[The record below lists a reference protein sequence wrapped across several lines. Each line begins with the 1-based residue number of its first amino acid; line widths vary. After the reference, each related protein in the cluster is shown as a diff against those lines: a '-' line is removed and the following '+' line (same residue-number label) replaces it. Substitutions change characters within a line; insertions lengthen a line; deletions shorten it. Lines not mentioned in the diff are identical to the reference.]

1 MQSRTRAYVAFLR
14 LERQVSVVS
23 DIMVEEEGFAA
34 KAQVGQRGGK
44 DETRVGR
51 NWALRRLYKLLS
63 PKLEDLDV

>member
-23 DIMVEEEGFAA
+23 DIMVEEGSAA